1 MIPPLG
7 YFDILYLMKKSKFII
22 TDSGGI
28 QEEATS
34 PKLSKKVLVVRKT
47 SDRPEAIEHGYSE
60 LVGTKTEKIV
70 QAINRNIK
78 DSKISSRVSPFGN
91 GHASD
96 KIIKILRHN
105 F

>member
-1 MIPPLG
+1 
-7 YFDILYLMKKSKFII
+7 MKKSRFII

-34 PKLSKKVLVVRKT
+34 PKLNKKVLVVRKT
-47 SDRPEAIEHGYSE
+47 SDRPESIEHGYSE
-60 LVGTKTEKIV
+60 LVGTNTEKII

-78 DSKISSRVSPFGN
+78 NPKIYSRVSPYGTGN
-91 GHASD
+91 ASD
-96 KIIKILRHN
+96 KIITILRKY